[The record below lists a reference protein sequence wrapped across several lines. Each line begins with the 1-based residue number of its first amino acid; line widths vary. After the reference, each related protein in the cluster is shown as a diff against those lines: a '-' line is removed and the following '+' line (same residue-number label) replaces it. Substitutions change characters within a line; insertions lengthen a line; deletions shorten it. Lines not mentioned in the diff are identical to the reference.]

1 MNKNSEDRT
10 VINDLFCILS
20 TLSLHYCGRFD
31 FNFSVDSRGKT
42 LTITISHYHLHQLK
56 TLRYLL
62 AVIYVRCLSR
72 IFIRSVCLLPDHF
85 STRFMQLRELAFYC
99 NLSCLLIPDVRFHVL
114 SFFQH
119 RCFPI
124 NFAKKF

>member
-56 TLRYLL
+56 NIEIFTCSYLCEMSISYFYSQCMFITRSL
-62 AVIYVRCLSR
+62 LDKIYAAQGIS
-72 IFIRSVCLLPDHF
+72 ILLQF
-85 STRFMQLRELAFYC
+85 ELPFD
-99 NLSCLLIPDVRFHVL
+99 S
-114 SFFQH
+114 
-119 RCFPI
+119 
-124 NFAKKF
+124 